1 MLYQV
6 RFNLDDELAIA
17 VRGGVALPVLQ
28 ILNDILEANNA
39 ELICQLDAFEDFCKK
54 NGHLATKARF
64 EGDADG
70 LLPLFLWTDACLR
83 EPEKR
88 EKYGKNFTVY
98 IDGEMLYSGPTAKK
112 LLHRLESLPFLQ
124 GLRVHNDNPADNP
137 PIPDEFLNI

>member
-6 RFNLDDELAIA
+6 RFNLDSELAIA
-17 VRGGVALPVLQ
+17 VRGGVALPALQ

-39 ELICQLDAFEDFCKK
+39 ELICQLDAFENFCKE

-70 LLPLFLWTDACLR
+70 LLPLFLWTDACLK
-83 EPEKR
+83 EPIKR

-98 IDGEMLYSGPTAKK
+98 VDGEMLYSRDTATK
-112 LLHRLESLPFLQ
+112 LHLRLESLPFLQ
-124 GLRVHNDNPADNP
+124 ELRIHNDNPADNP
-137 PIPDEFLNI
+137 PIPDEFRNI